1 MNTRNWAIIKALL
14 IVAVVGASIGPLVG
28 CQESY
33 TEAECWDKVLPR
45 DPNMAAGMA
54 DMEKARTEAATEA
67 KIKLVNHAVFLSCN
81 ILTWV
86 CLGILL
92 LGIYLKSKLI
102 VISSIGGAI
111 IFTVAAFWMQA
122 YATYPKTIAAVG
134 LAIMLSILATFVV
147 IVIMNRKALTQVV
160 LGNENYK
167 GRLVSDN
174 GIFANEHEKI
184 QTPTT
189 TKIVDKIRN
198 GGSK

>member
-111 IFTVAAFWMQA
+111 ILTVAVF
-122 YATYPKTIAAVG
+122 I
-134 LAIMLSILATFVV
+134 LSIPFFFGAALFLAFF
-147 IVIMNRKALTQVV
+147 IWNFSPEIAPIAYL
-160 LGNENYK
+160 L
-167 GRLVSDN
+167 
-174 GIFANEHEKI
+174 
-184 QTPTT
+184 P
-189 TKIVDKIRN
+189 
-198 GGSK
+198 